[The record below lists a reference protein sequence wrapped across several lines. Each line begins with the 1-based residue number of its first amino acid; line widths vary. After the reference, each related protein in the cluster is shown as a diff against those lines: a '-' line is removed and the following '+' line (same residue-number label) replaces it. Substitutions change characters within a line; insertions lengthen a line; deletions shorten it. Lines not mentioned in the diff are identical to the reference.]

1 MAEHLTKQPLVVYGL
16 TIVEL
21 NDVLRKIQVE
31 LDRLSGLSGT
41 IELYDHIHIQD
52 DNGQVIHGYGPKP

>member
-1 MAEHLTKQPLVVYGL
+1 MAERLTKQPLVVYGL

-31 LDRLSGLSGT
+31 IDRLSGLSGT
-41 IELYDHIHIQD
+41 IELYDNLNIQD
-52 DNGQVIHGYGPKP
+52 DNGQVLHGFGPKP